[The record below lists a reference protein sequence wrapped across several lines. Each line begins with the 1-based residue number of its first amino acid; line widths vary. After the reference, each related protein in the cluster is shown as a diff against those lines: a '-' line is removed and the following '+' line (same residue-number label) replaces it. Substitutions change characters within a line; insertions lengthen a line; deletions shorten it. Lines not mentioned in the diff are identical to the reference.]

1 MQACFFKNLTQ
12 VIGLRKISCYM
23 DQSKK
28 TETWKPIKDNGKISY
43 RRHKE
48 KKKKSLITNNIN
60 T

>member
-1 MQACFFKNLTQ
+1 MQACFLKNLTQ

-28 TETWKPIKDNGKISY
+28 TETWKPIKDNGKKSY

-48 KKKKSLITNNIN
+48 KKKKLNH
-60 T
+60 